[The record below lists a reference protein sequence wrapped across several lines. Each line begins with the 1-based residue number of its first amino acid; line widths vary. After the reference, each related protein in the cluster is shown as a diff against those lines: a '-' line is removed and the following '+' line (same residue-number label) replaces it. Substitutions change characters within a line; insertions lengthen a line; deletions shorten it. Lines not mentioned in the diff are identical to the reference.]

1 MEPNKK
7 PITLTNMIVYSGPP
21 HRPRKRSK
29 SPFSIDGT
37 SSFQSQTSSSLAH
50 PLPPRPSA
58 PVTHSTIPDSL
69 DRELSSL
76 SSTGPVQL
84 PIQPQSDSSQS
95 REATPVNSVESS
107 KEDNLDC
114 DITTDM
120 NEHDNPQGDNESL
133 SEICQATSL
142 QENYHSIQRS
152 TRESPV
158 AFNPDAESQCNTS
171 NDEGCESVVPES
183 PVWNI
188 PTDAGTDGTRM
199 SNQHSINLLDD
210 ADLDAVTPEIETSRL
225 AKLDLASQ
233 NEELELTE
241 SHCPD
246 EIVTG
251 SDSRP
256 YQSQRADGLPPVRV
270 TTKHTNPLGAGMK
283 GPNTVPVFATQ
294 KYAGRNRQRR
304 RASSESSESD
314 DSEDDDYHNDS
325 LGEGDITDIEDLTRP
340 TKRKKRI
347 GASTSSHHQ
356 PALRERANS
365 TATSLASQSNVQST
379 VQTPFSQETICI
391 RGHLSRAVSLSAV
404 QYYCCFSEDRESA
417 ANGSS
422 SFNSLASFTRQ
433 NGDAGEST
441 GMSDFQTID
450 IEGLFTRVRNDSG
463 CTWKCTFRE
472 SKSSP
477 SPSGESSITTPD
489 TLLGANQAV
498 HNNGGI
504 TPSTKI
510 SRRVKKIKYSPE
522 EDALIVDLQERENLT
537 WTEIANRLPG
547 RKAKALQ
554 VHYITKL
561 KNRKEDRIA
570 LTRIRAGQ
578 QNTKGVLKR
587 SNQPNRFNDDT
598 STGQQRYGL
607 RLNRRSTDRYAPE

>member
-37 SSFQSQTSSSLAH
+37 SSFQFQTSSSLAH

-120 NEHDNPQGDNESL
+120 NEHNNPQGDNESL

-142 QENYHSIQRS
+142 QENCHSIQRS
-152 TRESPV
+152 TRDSPV

-183 PVWNI
+183 PAWNI

-210 ADLDAVTPEIETSRL
+210 ADLDAVTPEIKTSRL

-241 SHCPD
+241 NHCPD

-256 YQSQRADGLPPVRV
+256 YQSQRTDGLLPIRM
-270 TTKHTNPLGAGMK
+270 TTKHTNLLGAGMK
-283 GPNTVPVFATQ
+283 GPKSIPVFATQ

-304 RASSESSESD
+304 RASSESLESD
-314 DSEDDDYHNDS
+314 DPEDDDYHNDS
-325 LGEGDITDIEDLTRP
+325 LGEGDITDIEILTP
-340 TKRKKRI
+340 PAKRQKRVS
-347 GASTSSHHQ
+347 ASTRSARRRTSSQ
-356 PALRERANS
+356 ERADS
-365 TATSLASQSNVQST
+365 TATSLANLSSASLM
-379 VQTPFSQETICI
+379 VQTSFSPETIRI
-391 RGHLSRAVSLSAV
+391 RGYLTRKVSLSAV
-404 QYYCCFSEDRESA
+404 RYCCVFTEDREST
-417 ANGSS
+417 ANDSS
-422 SFNSLASFTRQ
+422 LFNSLASFT
-433 NGDAGEST
+433 GPSSDADEPT
-441 GMSDFQTID
+441 AMSDFQTID
-450 IEGLFTRVRNDSG
+450 IEGLFTREQTPSG
-463 CTWKCTFRE
+463 YTWKCTFRE
-472 SKSSP
+472 DKSSP
-477 SPSGESSITTPD
+477 SSSGASPITAHNTSPGTKRPACSS
-489 TLLGANQAV
+489 GR
-498 HNNGGI
+498 
-504 TPSTKI
+504 I
-510 SRRVKKIKYSPE
+510 SRRVKRVKYTHK
-522 EDALIVDLQERENLT
+522 EDALIIDLKERQKLT
-537 WTEIANRLPG
+537 WPEIAKHLPG
-547 RKAKALQ
+547 RTINALQ
-554 VHYITKL
+554 VHYFTEL
-561 KNRKEDRIA
+561 KDGKRQKTETA
-570 LTRIRAGQ
+570 LRQAKAGQ
-578 QNTKGVLKR
+578 QQNKGLSR
-587 SNQPNRFNDDT
+587 AQPNRPRPSN
-598 STGQQRYGL
+598 GVPPRQPRYRL
-607 RLNRRSTDRYAPE
+607 RRNRQSPSRYSPE